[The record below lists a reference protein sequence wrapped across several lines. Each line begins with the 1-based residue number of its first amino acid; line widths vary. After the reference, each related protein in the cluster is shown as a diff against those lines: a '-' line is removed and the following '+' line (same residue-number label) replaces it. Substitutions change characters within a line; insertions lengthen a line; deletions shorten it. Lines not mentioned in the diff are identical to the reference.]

1 MSDDKLIMVRRL
13 VLDILKPFDPE
24 LHIVATEI
32 INRCKISKDI
42 SVNLTVYEVDKLTQT
57 VKIIIEGENLDFDE
71 IQEVLNSM
79 NCIIHSV
86 DQVVAGKNIVED
98 IDTPQD

>member
-1 MSDDKLIMVRRL
+1 MSDDKLMVRRL

-32 INRCKISKDI
+32 INRCKISKEI
-42 SVNLTVYEVDKLTQT
+42 SVNLTVNEVDKLTQT
-57 VKIIIEGENLDFDE
+57 VKFIIEGKNLDFDE
-71 IQEVLNSM
+71 IQEILHSM

-86 DQVVAGKNIVED
+86 DQVAAGKKIVEN
-98 IDTPQD
+98 INTPQD

>member
-1 MSDDKLIMVRRL
+1 MSDDKLMIRRL

-32 INRCKISKDI
+32 INRCKISKEI

-57 VKIIIEGENLDFDE
+57 VKIIIEGRNFR
-71 IQEVLNSM
+71 
-79 NCIIHSV
+79 IILIMI
-86 DQVVAGKNIVED
+86 NIYFFFKSK
-98 IDTPQD
+98 IF

>member
-1 MSDDKLIMVRRL
+1 MSDDKLMVRRL

-24 LHIVATEI
+24 LHIVATEV
-32 INRCKISKDI
+32 INRCKISKNI

-57 VKIIIEGENLDFDE
+57 IKVIIEGEHLDFDE
-71 IQEVLNSM
+71 IQEILNTM

-86 DQVVAGKNIVED
+86 DQVVAGKKIVEN

>member
-1 MSDDKLIMVRRL
+1 MSDDKLMIRRL

-32 INRCKISKDI
+32 INRCKISKEI

-57 VKIIIEGENLDFDE
+57 VKIIIEGMNLDFDE

-86 DQVVAGKNIVED
+86 DQVAAGKKIVEN

>member
-1 MSDDKLIMVRRL
+1 MSDDKLMVRRL

-32 INRCKISKDI
+32 INKCQISKEV
-42 SVNLTVYEVDKLTQT
+42 SVNLTVNEVDKLTQT
-57 VKIIIEGENLDFDE
+57 VKFTIEGKNLDFDE
-71 IQEVLNSM
+71 IHEILNSM

-86 DQVVAGKNIVED
+86 DQVAAGKKIVEN
-98 IDTPQD
+98 INTPQD

>member
-1 MSDDKLIMVRRL
+1 MSDDKLMIRRL

-24 LHIVATEI
+24 LHIVATEV
-32 INRCKISKDI
+32 INRCKISKEI
-42 SVNLTVYEVDKLTQT
+42 SVNLTVNEVDKLTQT
-57 VKIIIEGENLDFDE
+57 IKFIIEGINLDFDE
-71 IQEVLNSM
+71 IQEILNSM

-86 DQVVAGKNIVED
+86 DQVAAGKKIVEN

>member
-1 MSDDKLIMVRRL
+1 MTDDKLMIRRL

-32 INRCKISKDI
+32 INRCKISKEI

-57 VKIIIEGENLDFDE
+57 VKIIIEGMNLDFDE

-86 DQVVAGKNIVED
+86 DQVAAGKKIVEN

>member
-1 MSDDKLIMVRRL
+1 MSDDKLMVRRL

-32 INRCKISKDI
+32 INRCNVSKDI

-71 IQEVLNSM
+71 IQEILNSM
-79 NCIIHSV
+79 NCIIHRV
-86 DQVVAGKNIVED
+86 EQVVAGKKIVED

>member
-1 MSDDKLIMVRRL
+1 MRYIYAYAMLIL
-13 VLDILKPFDPE
+13 IF
-24 LHIVATEI
+24 
-32 INRCKISKDI
+32 INISCSKNDVEGKDI

-57 VKIIIEGENLDFDE
+57 VKIIIEGKNLDFDE
-71 IQEVLNSM
+71 IQEILNSM

-86 DQVVAGKNIVED
+86 DQVAAGKKIVED

>member
-1 MSDDKLIMVRRL
+1 MSDDKLMVRRL

-24 LHIVATEI
+24 LHIVATEV
-32 INRCKISKDI
+32 INRCKISKEI

-57 VKIIIEGENLDFDE
+57 IKFIIEGKNLDFDE
-71 IQEVLNSM
+71 IQEILNSM

-86 DQVVAGKNIVED
+86 DQVVAGKRIVED

>member
-1 MSDDKLIMVRRL
+1 MSDDKLMVRRL

-24 LHIVATEI
+24 LHIVATEV
-32 INRCKISKDI
+32 INRCKKSKDI

-57 VKIIIEGENLDFDE
+57 VKIIIEGEHLDFDE
-71 IQEVLNSM
+71 IQEILNTM

-86 DQVVAGKNIVED
+86 DQVVAGKKIVED

>member
-1 MSDDKLIMVRRL
+1 MSDDKLMVRRL

-24 LHIVATEI
+24 LHIVATEV
-32 INRCKISKDI
+32 INRCKISKNI

-57 VKIIIEGENLDFDE
+57 IKVIIEGENLDFDE
-71 IQEVLNSM
+71 IQEILNTM

-86 DQVVAGKNIVED
+86 DQVVAGKKIVEN